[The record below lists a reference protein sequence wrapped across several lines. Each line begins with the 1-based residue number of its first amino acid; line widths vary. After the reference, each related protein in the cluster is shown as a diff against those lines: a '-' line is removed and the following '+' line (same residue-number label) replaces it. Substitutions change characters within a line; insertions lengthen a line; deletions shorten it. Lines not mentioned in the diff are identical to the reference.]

1 MGVQFRNSIALVEN
15 IAVSKHFYKDIFG
28 LTVIKE
34 FDTFVLFEDGFSIH
48 DGKIYA
54 EYIDEE
60 FCRQSVCHT
69 AFYFSTVDIFEIQQ
83 KLQENSVEFIHE
95 VIEQPWGEKCL
106 RCYDPDFHVIEVGDR
121 VS

>member
-1 MGVQFRNSIALVEN
+1 MGVQFRNSIALVDN
-15 IAVSKHFYKDIFG
+15 VAVSKHFYKDILG

-48 DGKIYA
+48 DGKTYA

-60 FCRQSVCHT
+60 FCGQSVCHT
-69 AFYFSTVDIFEIQQ
+69 AFYFTASDIFEIQQ
-83 KLQENSVEFIHE
+83 KLLQNNVKFIHE
-95 VIEQPWGEKCL
+95 IIQQPWGEKCL
-106 RCYDPDFHVIEVGDR
+106 RCYDPDCHVLEIGDD